1 VRLGPRPLC
10 CSFFFAGLHLLFCFC
25 ATDAPILPWPHCP
38 CRASTAIASSYRY
51 DVVDAAGGFAQY
63 GSNVNMQNLL
73 ASIADVTAV
82 NQGSLQFNTPA
93 ITSAEQRYKVVL
105 RACTAKGCSDGVES
119 DLAAIGK
126 WQCWMQH
133 VWPEL
138 HRCFCFFT
146 SAFSDALLPHPAVGH
161 FCNAVL
167 DLAPHQPCAAGQP
180 TAPQTVH
187 IASAGE
193 DKLTVTWDAPL
204 TDTPASYTVRLY
216 SATEAFSGSVAAEW
230 TGLSWNNQPM
240 PSQGLLSI
248 PGDEQTGYAFS
259 TPALTL
265 PLGKLPQ
272 WHHRQLHG
280 S

>member
-1 VRLGPRPLC
+1 MV
-10 CSFFFAGLHLLFCFC
+10 
-25 ATDAPILPWPHCP
+25 
-38 CRASTAIASSYRY
+38 STPTLQPS
-51 DVVDAAGGFAQY
+51 VGG
-63 GSNVNMQNLL
+63 
-73 ASIADVTAV
+73 
-82 NQGSLQFNTPA
+82 
-93 ITSAEQRYKVVL
+93 SA
-105 RACTAKGCSDGVES
+105 GCSICGLSCIDASVYS
-119 DLAAIGK
+119 PAHSLMLYCHTQRLAISA
-126 WQCWMQH
+126 M
-133 VWPEL
+133 L
-138 HRCFCFFT
+138 TFT
-146 SAFSDALLPHPAVGH
+146 H
-161 FCNAVL
+161 
-167 DLAPHQPCAAGQP
+167 APHQQCAAGQP
-180 TAPQTVH
+180 TAPQSVH

-240 PSQGLLSI
+240 PSQGFLSI
-248 PGDEQTGYAFS
+248 PGDEQTGYAFT